1 MDTTTRPAYLTD
13 ETQIGGN
20 DPALRDFWAEANRL
34 ATESGQCHVYDQ
46 LAKAL
51 GGPGREQ
58 EHRIYVNVSVPTYVL
73 VKSTEDREDIVQRV
87 QNNPWDYL
95 SENDEQLKA
104 RVAERFAM
112 GYASYGQIS

>member
-1 MDTTTRPAYLTD
+1 MDTTTRPEYLTD

-58 EHRIYVNVSVPTYVL
+58 EHRIYVQVTIPTYVL
-73 VKSTEDREDIVQRV
+73 VKSTEDREEVIARV
-87 QNNPWDYL
+87 TNAPWDYIR
-95 SENDEQLKA
+95 ETDEELRDRIA
-104 RVAERFAM
+104 SRFAL
-112 GYASYGQIS
+112 GYGSYSQIS